1 MAELY
6 LIRFAQASFGAD
18 NYDKLSDMC
27 HKQSYALGKALASQ
41 GMQPDTWIMSVMP
54 RHRETIEGIA
64 KGIRLNAISTKIQT
78 SLNELNFT
86 GLLNAKY
93 SGFTSPEKMH
103 TDRKTHFRILRKTV
117 LEWQADDIEN
127 PPETWT
133 EFEKRIEV
141 ARKFIM
147 RDGANTVLALSSGG
161 AISQMISAALETP
174 VEQQIRLQLQIKNCA
189 VNKFIFTRNGFYLH
203 GFNESPHITQETN
216 HFLTYS

>member
-18 NYDKLSDMC
+18 DYDKPSELG
-27 HKQSYALGKALASQ
+27 HKQSYALGKALASH
-41 GMQPDTWIMSVMP
+41 GVQPDTWIMSVMP
-54 RHRETIEGIA
+54 RHREVIEGIA
-64 KGIRLNAISTKIQT
+64 KGIQLKAISAKIQT
-78 SLNELNFT
+78 SLNEFDFT

-93 SGFTSPEKMH
+93 SGLTLPEKMH

-133 EFEKRIEV
+133 EFEQRIQV
-141 ARKFIM
+141 SKKFIM
-147 RDGANTVLALSSGG
+147 RDGSHKVLARSSDA
-161 AISQMISAALETP
+161 AISQMIAAALQTSRK
-174 VEQQIRLQLQIKNCA
+174 QQIRLQLQMQNCA
-189 VNKFIFTRNGFYLH
+189 VNRFIFTRKGFYVH
-203 GFNESPHITQETN
+203 EFNESPHITQKTN

>member
-18 NYDKLSDMC
+18 DYYKLSELG
-27 HKQSYALGKALASQ
+27 HKKSYALGKALASQ
-41 GMQPDTWIMSVMP
+41 ATQPDTWIISVMP

-64 KGIRLNAISTKIQT
+64 KGIRLNAISAKIQT
-78 SLNELNFT
+78 SLNEFDFT

-93 SGFTSPEKMH
+93 SGLTLPEKMH

-133 EFEKRIEV
+133 EFEQRIEV
-141 ARKFIM
+141 TKKFIT
-147 RDGANTVLALSSGG
+147 RDGSNKVLARSSGA
-161 AISQMISAALETP
+161 AISQMVAAALQTP
-174 VEQQIRLQLQIKNCA
+174 RKQQIRLQLQMQNCA
-189 VNKFIFTRNGFYLH
+189 ANRFIFTRKGFYMH
-203 GFNESPHITQETN
+203 EFNESPHITQKTN

>member
-1 MAELY
+1 MPELY

-18 NYDKLSDMC
+18 DYDKLSELVN
-27 HKQSYALGKALASQ
+27 KQSYALGKALASQ

-64 KGIRLNAISTKIQT
+64 KGIRLNAISAEIQT
-78 SLNELNFT
+78 SLNEFNFT

-93 SGFTSPEKMH
+93 SGLTSPEKMH

-133 EFEKRIEV
+133 EFEQRIEV
-141 ARKFIM
+141 TKKKLIM
-147 RDGANTVLALSSGG
+147 RDEYHKVLARSSGT
-161 AISQMISAALETP
+161 AISQMTAAALQTP
-174 VEQQIRLQLQIKNCA
+174 RKQQIRLQLQMQNCA
-189 VNKFIFTRNGFYLH
+189 VNRFIFTRSRFYVH
-203 GFNESPHITQETN
+203 EFNESRHTTQKPTI
-216 HFLTYS
+216 F